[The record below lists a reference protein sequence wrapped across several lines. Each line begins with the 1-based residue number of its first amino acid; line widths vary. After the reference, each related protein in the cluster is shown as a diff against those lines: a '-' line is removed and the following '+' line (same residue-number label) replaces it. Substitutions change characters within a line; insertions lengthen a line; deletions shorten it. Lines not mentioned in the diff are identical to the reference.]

1 MSTDGASPGGPAP
14 GDLAKEVAPVP
25 RWAKEVARVLDDWLK
40 IPGTDRGVG
49 LDAIIGLLVPGGGD
63 AITAVGAASLLV
75 LAINRGVPKA
85 VLFRM
90 IVNLGV
96 DAVFGSVPVLGD
108 LFDVAFRANRRNL
121 ELVEKHQRHGKPAG
135 PGDYALLALGFLVV
149 AIGVALPIVLG
160 IFLGVRLARLA
171 GCDGS

>member
-1 MSTDGASPGGPAP
+1 MSSGARDPDAGSPARRGLDPEAP
-14 GDLAKEVAPVP
+14 PVP

-49 LDAIIGLLVPGGGD
+49 LDALLGFLVPGGGD

-75 LAINRGVPKA
+75 LAIKRGVPKTI
-85 VLFRM
+85 LFRM
-90 IVNLGV
+90 IGNLGV

-121 ELVEKHQRHGKPAG
+121 ELLEKHQRHGQPPG
-135 PGDYALLALGFLVV
+135 VGDYAILALGFLVV
-149 AIGVALPIVLG
+149 AIGVALPIALG
-160 IFLGVRLARLA
+160 VFLGLRFARLA
-171 GCDGS
+171 GGS